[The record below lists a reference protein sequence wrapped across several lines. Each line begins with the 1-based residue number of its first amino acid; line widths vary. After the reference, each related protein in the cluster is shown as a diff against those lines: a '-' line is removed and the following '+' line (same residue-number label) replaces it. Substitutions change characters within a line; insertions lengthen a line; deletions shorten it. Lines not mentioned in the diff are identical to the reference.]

1 MEPERETTQ
10 RKARAQQVRKAESE
24 EDRVSSNWET
34 EEEKGKE
41 AKGGRRRKGKA
52 RTERCFT
59 FRLPAEKE
67 GGALERLRESLRR
80 QTRKRREERRRC
92 EPPRMV
98 ASMVSQVGRGGM
110 AGSSSDEE
118 SRQRDRIAGEPTL
131 SGITRFTVVYHSMAT
146 ITRCY
151 TESL

>member
-1 MEPERETTQ
+1 MEPERKTKQ
-10 RKARAQQVRKAESE
+10 RKDKSAAS
-24 EDRVSSNWET
+24 
-34 EEEKGKE
+34 
-41 AKGGRRRKGKA
+41 KGGRERGGQGLLKLGNGGGEGEGGEGRKKEEGKGA
-52 RTERCFT
+52 GRSVAFT

-92 EPPRMV
+92 EPLRMV

-118 SRQRDRIAGEPTL
+118 S
-131 SGITRFTVVYHSMAT
+131 
-146 ITRCY
+146 
-151 TESL
+151 